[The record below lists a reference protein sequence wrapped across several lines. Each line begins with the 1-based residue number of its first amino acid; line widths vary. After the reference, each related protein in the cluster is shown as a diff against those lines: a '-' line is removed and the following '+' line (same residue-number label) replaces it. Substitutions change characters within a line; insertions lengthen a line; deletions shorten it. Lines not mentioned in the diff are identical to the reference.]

1 MEVELGDALRRGG
14 RVRKPALTK
23 AQRAEDAAVR
33 EELACDTGVAGKAGD
48 AVDVAAETL
57 ATRESLREPVAP
69 AADVDAVSIG
79 SSDSDSDEV
88 DESDIGAWES
98 VSETAPLACATCG
111 QSEPPVSMTHT
122 CGKCGRPNHPWC
134 GTDAED
140 GNYKSNCKPFCK
152 FLRPDDRARV
162 RTTGESA
169 SIGPAAQ
176 RYLDRQKKPIL
187 FLDGASRRAKNSA
200 ITAQRKDQLHG
211 AKKPAVRTPVL

>member
-1 MEVELGDALRRGG
+1 MVQYGGTSPVLRHFMEVELGDALRRGG

-111 QSEPPVSMTHT
+111 QSEPPVSMTPHVR
-122 CGKCGRPNHPWC
+122 K
-134 GTDAED
+134 
-140 GNYKSNCKPFCK
+140 
-152 FLRPDDRARV
+152 V
-162 RTTGESA
+162 RTTEPSLVWYRCRGWEPK
-169 SIGPAAQ
+169 I
-176 RYLDRQKKPIL
+176 
-187 FLDGASRRAKNSA
+187 
-200 ITAQRKDQLHG
+200 QLQ
-211 AKKPAVRTPVL
+211 TLL